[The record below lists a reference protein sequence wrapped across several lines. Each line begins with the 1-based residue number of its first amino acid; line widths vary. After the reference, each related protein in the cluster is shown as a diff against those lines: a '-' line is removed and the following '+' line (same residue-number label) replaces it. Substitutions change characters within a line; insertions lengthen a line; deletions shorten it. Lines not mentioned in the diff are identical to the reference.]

1 MRRQTRLPLVIGA
14 LLVAIGLVWIG
25 QGLGLIPGSFMT
37 GDPFWAAA
45 GGMALVIGIVV
56 AAGALR
62 RPRA

>member
-14 LLVAIGLVWIG
+14 PLVAIGLVWIG

-37 GDPFWAAA
+37 GDPFWAAV

>member
-45 GGMALVIGIVV
+45 GGVALVIGIVV
-56 AAGALR
+56 AARALL